1 MRIIG
6 GIHKGRKLKPVKGLK
21 IRPTTDK
28 VRESIFNVLADRLED
43 SVVLDLFAGSGA
55 MGIEALSRGAA
66 HVTFVD
72 RDFDAI
78 NLIKSNL
85 ELVNEVE
92 NSRVLKGDV
101 FRVCRRL
108 GGQAQGYRIIFADPP
123 YRAAFHNELVGLI
136 LANGLLVPMGV
147 MVYETGSQFEF
158 SENLD
163 CFKEIKIKTY
173 GDTKTWFLFL

>member
-28 VRESIFNVLADRLED
+28 VRESIFNVLADKLED
-43 SVVLDLFAGSGA
+43 AVVLDLFAGSGA

-66 HVTFVD
+66 CATFVD
-72 RDFDAI
+72 RDFDSI

-85 ELVNEVE
+85 ELVNEIG
-92 NSRVLKGDV
+92 NSKVLKGDV
-101 FRVCRRL
+101 FSICRRL
-108 GGQAQGYRIIFADPP
+108 GRQAQGYRIIFADPP
-123 YRAAFHNELVGLI
+123 YRSVFHDELVGLI
-136 LANGLLVPMGV
+136 LSNCLLLPMGV